1 MKANTKIAV
10 VIREN
15 LQIWQELNVTAFT
28 VSGIAGTIKD
38 SVGENYEDGSGNVYL
53 PMFKQPVLVFSA
65 DKDQIQKVHQ
75 RALSRAIHFSLYT
88 EELFDT
94 SNDEDNRAVVKAC
107 RSEDLHIVGM
117 AMYGPKNTVDKVL
130 KGLSLHK

>member
-1 MKANTKIAV
+1 MKPNTKIVV
-10 VIREN
+10 VIRDN
-15 LQIWQELNVTAFT
+15 LQTWQELNVTAFT

-38 SVGENYEDGSGNVYL
+38 IVGQNYEDGSGNVYL

-65 DKDQIQKVHQ
+65 DQGQIQKVHQ
-75 RALSRAIHFSLYT
+75 RALSRAIQLSLYT

-94 SNDEDNRAVVKAC
+94 NNDEDNRAAVKAC
-107 RSEDLHIVGM
+107 KGENLQIVGM
-117 AMYGPKNTVDKVL
+117 AMYGPKNTVDKIL